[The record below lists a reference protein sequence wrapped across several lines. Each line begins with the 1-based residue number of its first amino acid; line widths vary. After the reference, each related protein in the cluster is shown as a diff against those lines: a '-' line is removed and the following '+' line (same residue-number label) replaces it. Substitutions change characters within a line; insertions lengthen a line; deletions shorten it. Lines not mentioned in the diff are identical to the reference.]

1 MKFPFV
7 IVILSRAVEIR
18 NFEQK
23 FTKITKASAAN
34 TPHPHDYY

>member
-1 MKFPFV
+1 MA
-7 IVILSRAVEIR
+7 ILMTIFNPTMATEIR

-23 FTKITKASAAN
+23 VTKIAKASAAN